1 MIRKIYILT
10 LKIQLLAGLVLILLN
25 LIGFFYYKT
34 INNSLMNKVSTSDPY
49 PSVITADQFWK
60 KAFKEPSET
69 TDGYAT
75 RLTSLISHRITNI
88 HAKYMNQMY
97 PTFSENWILWLWS
110 IKHGH
115 HEWIDTYM
123 AVRSGVGYCSQHSI
137 IFNNLMRT
145 QGINS
150 RIIAINGHVLNEV
163 YIPEKKK
170 WTVFDPNFNVTL
182 PFSLQE
188 CEDPRNSQSILNIYN
203 NAEAP
208 ASGSAKI
215 INFFLTTEDNYNYK
229 HSQSYQ
235 PRLSCIEK
243 FSFLLKWL
251 IPLILIVNSLPPLLI
266 FKQSKG
272 TR

>member
-10 LKIQLLAGLVLILLN
+10 LKIQLLVGLVLILSN

-34 INNSLMNKVSTSDPY
+34 INNSLMNKVSSSDPY
-49 PSVITADQFWK
+49 PSVITADQFWA

-69 TDGYAT
+69 IDEYAT
-75 RLTSLISHRITNI
+75 RLTTLISHRITHI
-88 HAKYMNQMY
+88 DPKYMK
-97 PTFSENWILWLWS
+97 PTFFENWILHLLS
-110 IKHGH
+110 IKRGYY
-115 HEWIDTYM
+115 EYIDTPR
-123 AVRSGVGYCSQHSI
+123 AIRAGGGFCSQHAI
-137 IFNNLMRT
+137 IFNNLMKK
-145 QGINS
+145 QGFNS
-150 RIIAINGHVLNEV
+150 RIIGITGHVLNEV

-170 WTVFDPNFNVTL
+170 WKVFDPDFNVTL

-188 CEDPRNSQSILNIYN
+188 CEDPCNNQSILNIYN
-203 NAEAP
+203 NAGAP
-208 ASGSAKI
+208 DSGSAKI

-235 PRLSCIEK
+235 SRLSCIEK

-251 IPLILIVNSLPPLLI
+251 IPLILIVNSLLPLLI
-266 FKQSKG
+266 FKHSKG